1 MKKKILFLTNFYNGY
16 PKEDI
21 FLIDVLKPDFEIIVC
36 HPLDCEKYLSSVQG
50 VIIRNI
56 WPKHEYAE
64 GWERIQLILKESGLP
79 IYNSLTGRGDQQ
91 KKKYLVQ
98 LFKEGYPVIPTID
111 SLKDIKSLPEQDY
124 YFLKLKDSCDGI
136 GSKKVSR
143 DELATLDLTN
153 SLLQPFVEF
162 DSEPSFFFI
171 DNSFAYGVT
180 MPHRI
185 DNYKDFK
192 MYVPTKEDLEFA
204 QSFVDWNT
212 LSYGIQRIDAVRTK
226 DGKLLL
232 TEIEDISE
240 VLYLREMDEENRN
253 KAVKLLV
260 ESINKVFR

>member
-1 MKKKILFLTNFYNGY
+1 MKKILFLTNPHNDY
-16 PKEDI
+16 PKEDLY
-21 FLIDVLKPDFEIIVC
+21 LIDILKRDFDITAC
-36 HPLDCEKYLSSVQG
+36 HPLDCEKHLSKVDG

-56 WPKHEYAE
+56 WPKHEYAKE
-64 GWERIQLILKESGLP
+64 WERIQMVLKKSGLP
-79 IYNSLTGRGDQQ
+79 VYNSLTGRGDQQ
-91 KKKYLVQ
+91 KKGYLVE

-111 SLKDIKSLPEQDY
+111 TLKDLDSLPKQDY
-124 YFLKLKDSCDGI
+124 YFVKLKDSCDGI
-136 GSKKVSR
+136 GAKKVSNE
-143 DELATLDLTN
+143 ELSTIDLTD

-171 DNSFAYGVT
+171 DNVFAYGVT

-192 MYVPTKEDLEFA
+192 IYVPTKEDLEFA
-204 QSFVDWNT
+204 QLFVNWNT
-212 LSYGIQRIDAVRTK
+212 LQYGIQRIDAVRTK

-253 KAVKLLV
+253 RAVQLIV
-260 ESINKVFR
+260 ASIKKVFNN